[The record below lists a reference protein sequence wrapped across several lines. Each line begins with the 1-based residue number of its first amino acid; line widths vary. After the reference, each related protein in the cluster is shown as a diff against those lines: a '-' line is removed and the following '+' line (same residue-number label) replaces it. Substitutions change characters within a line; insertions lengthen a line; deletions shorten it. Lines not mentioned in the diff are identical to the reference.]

1 MVTVNGT
8 ASDLVT
14 VPCGIPQGSALG
26 PILFLSYMND
36 YHKCSNLLDFHLF
49 ADDANL
55 FYRHRD
61 IVVLR
66 QHIRAIYTGENKT
79 RQLRR
84 V

>member
-36 YHKCSNLLDFHLF
+36 YHKCSNLLDFHLS

-66 QHIRAIYTGENKT
+66 QHINTELKCK
-79 RQLRR
+79 
-84 V
+84 